1 MAFEQAEIRVEKEKE
16 FRELKRAIEEALSP
30 ENIKRFLKGLRGDP
44 NSGLQ
49 GNACMPHS
57 RFIGITE

>member
-30 ENIKRFLKGLRGDP
+30 ENIKRFLKGRR
-44 NSGLQ
+44 
-49 GNACMPHS
+49 
-57 RFIGITE
+57 RFESETALPITKPV